1 MAPIPPSSSLPGI
14 SRHLNDIRTYQLPR
28 LSSPSGAPLPTQ
40 LFDELVEELRVDL
53 EGVRRGLE
61 REREMIAFGAG
72 GPEAKAGVDEAER
85 EYYELKS
92 LFRSTVVQAKKNMAV
107 RHARIQELSRKGSEK
122 DESASKTT
130 PVEEKGAARSAADMG
145 IGGDDELQTK
155 TNEVTSALRRTTALM
170 QTELERSVLSVQ
182 MLESSTQTLT
192 LTQTL
197 HETYTSLL
205 TSSHHLIQTLSRA
218 DTLDRYIILA
228 SLLFFLLVC
237 GWIVKRRVLDK
248 ALGAGWWV
256 VGGVGKGVGWYVGG
270 SWKLVKMG
278 FGGGGPATRPEGLEV
293 MGFVDEGALPRVG
306 QDSAVGSLDSEFE
319 YIRPHAANGVDDYVA
334 VAEPAPAGIATG
346 EKVMNEIMRDMEKG
360 GRGKVEIL
368 DNNEGRPGQP
378 RLAKDEL

>member
-1 MAPIPPSSSLPGI
+1 MPPIPPSSSLPGI
-14 SRHLNDIRTYQLPR
+14 FRHLNDIRTYQLPR
-28 LSSPSGAPLPTQ
+28 LSSPSGVPLPTQ
-40 LFDELVEELRVDL
+40 LFEELVEELRVDL

-61 REREMIAFGAG
+61 REKEMIAFGAG
-72 GPEAKAGVDEAER
+72 GQEDEARIDGAER
-85 EYYELKS
+85 EYQELKS
-92 LFRSTVVQAKKNMAV
+92 LFRHAVVQAKKNMAV
-107 RHARIQELSRKGSEK
+107 RHARSQVLPQKESEK
-122 DESASKTT
+122 DDLVKKTT
-130 PVEEKGAARSAADMG
+130 PINEKGTARSAADLG
-145 IGGDDELQTK
+145 VGGDDELQTK

-205 TSSHHLIQTLSRA
+205 TSSHTLIQTLSRA

-270 SWKLVKMG
+270 SWKLLTMG
-278 FGGGGPATRPEGLEV
+278 FGGGGSNGRQEGLGV
-293 MGFVDEGALPRVG
+293 EGLVEEGTLPRVG
-306 QDSAVGSLDSEFE
+306 QDSAVGSLDSTFE
-319 YIRPHAANGVDDYVA
+319 YIQPHTEDDVDGYVA
-334 VAEPAPAGIATG
+334 VAEPAPAGVATR
-346 EKVMNEIMRDMEKG
+346 EKGAEEIRNDMEKEG
-360 GRGKVEIL
+360 AGRDLVIE
-368 DNNEGRPGQP
+368 DVSPP
-378 RLAKDEL
+378 RVARHDL